1 MADIKLFKISGK
13 VEQLASGNVTLE
25 RDLQIVIENNMTEF
39 FGVTFLASEFSTNN
53 GGRMDS
59 LGIDE
64 NNCPVIFE
72 YKRSQNEN
80 VINQGL
86 FYLDWLLTHKDSF
99 KVLVIEVL
107 GLEKANEID
116 WSMPRVICI
125 AGDFNKYDECAINQ
139 MDKNISLIRYKKFG
153 DDLLMFEQLNQN
165 VVKFKKRTL
174 KPEDVLTN
182 TDQESAKQVVSNIA
196 KSSKYTPRTFEIWL
210 EEASKEYRELYNE
223 IQNYIL
229 SLGDDVSENELKLY
243 VAYKKIKNFV
253 CVQIGEKGFILNIKL
268 DAGTVDFEKGF
279 SRDVTNIGHWGT
291 GDVQISIKTKED
303 VDKSKALIQR
313 AYLEN

>member
-1 MADIKLFKISGK
+1 MADIKLFKINGK
-13 VEQLASGNVTLE
+13 VEQLPSGNVTLE
-25 RDLQIVIENNMTEF
+25 RDLQIVIENNMQQF
-39 FGVTFLASEFSTNN
+39 FGVTFLATEYSTNN

-107 GLEKANEID
+107 GLEQAKDID

-165 VVKFKKRTL
+165 TVKMKTKITKNENMRGIFDNKEIVVDNSKNPNK
-174 KPEDVLTN
+174 
-182 TDQESAKQVVSNIA
+182 NIN
-196 KSSKYTPRTFEIWL
+196 RTFEISID
-210 EEASKEYRELYNE
+210 EASATQKELY
-223 IQNYIL
+223 IDLKNYIL
-229 SLGDDVSENELKLY
+229 SLGDDISENELKLY
-243 VAYKKIKNFV
+243 VAFKKMKNFI
-253 CVQIGEKGFILNIKL
+253 CAQIYGKVVLLHLKL
-268 DAGTVDFEKGF
+268 DPKTIELETGF
-279 SRDVTNIGHWGT
+279 SRDVTTIGHWGT
-291 GDVQISIKTKED
+291 GNVQLHI
-303 VDKSKALIQR
+303 KSKDDLAKARPLIER

>member
-1 MADIKLFKISGK
+1 MADIKLFKINGK
-13 VEQLASGNVTLE
+13 VEQLPSGNVTLE
-25 RDLQIVIENNMTEF
+25 RELQIVIENNMQQF
-39 FGVTFLASEFSTNN
+39 FGVTFLATEYSTNN

-107 GLEKANEID
+107 GLEQAKDID

-153 DDLLMFEQLNQN
+153 DDLLMFELLNQN
-165 VVKFKKRTL
+165 INQPTKPKIAVKEKKH
-174 KPEDVLTN
+174 
-182 TDQESAKQVVSNIA
+182 
-196 KSSKYTPRTFEIWL
+196 
-210 EEASKEYRELYNE
+210 NE
-223 IQNYIL
+223 IDSSISIAEKMSIVKEVAATGDCRSLVGDDLKNLYSDL
-229 SLGDDVSENELKLY
+229 RDFAVGLGDDVSEYQLKCY
-243 VAYKKIKNFV
+243 IAFKKIKNFLG
-253 CVQIGEKGFILNIKL
+253 VQFNKKNITLTLKINPQSIEIE
-268 DAGTVDFEKGF
+268 DGYTK
-279 SRDVTNIGHWGT
+279 DVSKIGHFAP
-291 GDVQISIKTKED
+291 GDVQIYIKDRMQFEKA
-303 VDKSKALIQR
+303 KSLIEKA
-313 AYLEN
+313 YMEN

>member
-1 MADIKLFKISGK
+1 MADIKLFKISGN
-13 VEQLASGNVTLE
+13 VEQLPSGNVTLE
-25 RDLQIVIENNMTEF
+25 RDLQIVIENNMPEF

-86 FYLDWLLTHKDSF
+86 FYLDWLLMHKDSF

-107 GLEKANEID
+107 GLEQAKEID

-153 DDLLMFEQLNQN
+153 NDLLMFELLNQN
-165 VVKFKKRTL
+165 INQSTKAKISVNEKKQKQIDSTISIDEKVSIVKDVSTTGDCRTL
-174 KPEDVLTN
+174 VGDDLENLYSDLR
-182 TDQESAKQVVSNIA
+182 DFVV
-196 KSSKYTPRTFEIWL
+196 
-210 EEASKEYRELYNE
+210 
-223 IQNYIL
+223 
-229 SLGDDVSENELKLY
+229 SLGDDVSEYQMKCY
-243 VAYKKIKNFV
+243 IAFKKIKNFLG
-253 CVQIGEKGFILNIKL
+253 VQFNKKNITLTLKI
-268 DAGTVDFEKGF
+268 DPQSIKIEDGYTKDV
-279 SRDVTNIGHWGT
+279 SRIGHFAP
-291 GDVQISIKTKED
+291 GDVQLYIKSKED
-303 VDKSKALIQR
+303 LEKAKLLIER
-313 AYLEN
+313 SYKEN